1 MTKQQSPKTKLNYFK
16 KMKKRNLFTLGLAS
30 ALLLFTTSCS
40 DDDEDDDPVGPRLDV
55 VEVTTGSDGGEVNVV
70 QGDVV
75 SFEWDARRGE
85 TDLETFNVTTVGVNS
100 PSPIPTSNEGYT
112 FPYTI
117 SNSEDE
123 LYVDGI
129 VFPNGSENAGSTTY
143 TFEVVDGIGQ
153 SATRTFTVNVTTS
166 DENLSSPSDF
176 TWTRIGSAPAT
187 GLAQFGLEWT
197 TNSSTSAIVAT
208 DGDTEMYLLPESA
221 WDFTM
226 QSELATAIDAAASI
240 DQYTNVSATESGTYN
255 DVLGVVYDGVM
266 YMLNI
271 QQGEVTTT
279 GPGTTIVIEG
289 QYKN

>member
-1 MTKQQSPKTKLNYFK
+1 
-16 KMKKRNLFTLGLAS
+16 MKKRNLFTLGLAS
-30 ALLLFTTSCS
+30 ALLIFTTSCS
-40 DDDEDDDPVGPRLDV
+40 DDDEDEDPVGPRLDV

-85 TDLETFNVTTVGVNS
+85 TDLETFNVSTVGVNS

-117 SNSEDE
+117 SNSEDA

-129 VFPNGSENAGSTTY
+129 VFPNGSENTGSTTY
-143 TFEVVDGIGQ
+143 TFQVVDGIGQ
-153 SATRTFTVNVTTS
+153 SATRTFTVNVTS
-166 DENLSSPSDF
+166 SGENLSEPMAF
-176 TWTRIGSAPAT
+176 TWMREGGDAGT

-221 WDFTM
+221 WDLTM
-226 QSELATAIDAAASI
+226 QSELADAIAATASI
-240 DQYTNVSATESGTYN
+240 DQYTNVSVEQSGTYN
-255 DVLGVVYDGVM
+255 DVLGVVYDGDM
-266 YMLNI
+266 YLINV
-271 QQGEVTTT
+271 QQGEVDTS
-279 GPGTTIVIEG
+279 GPGTTITIEG